1 MKNIIISF
9 IFTISFASPV
19 HADSV
24 SVANTISYITVGVN
38 IGLDTVHSFKSEDRK
53 KAFIKQG
60 LRLGSTIGESELLK
74 FLIHETRPDGSDSK
88 SFPSEHT
95 AISSSSQGWNYKFGV
110 TLTIGTASGRIV
122 AKKHNW
128 WDTLA
133 GAGIGM
139 MNDYLVNKF
148 VH

>member
-1 MKNIIISF
+1 MRNIILSFIFIISF
-9 IFTISFASPV
+9 NSPI
-19 HADSV
+19 HADSQ
-24 SVANTISYITVGVN
+24 SIANTISYITVGIN
-38 IGLDTVHSFKSEDRK
+38 LGLDTVHSFRSEDRK

-74 FLIHETRPDGSDSK
+74 LLIHEDRPDGSDNR

-95 AISSSSQGWNYKFGV
+95 SISSTSQGWNYKFGV

-122 AKKHNW
+122 AKRHNW

-133 GAGIGM
+133 GAGIGV